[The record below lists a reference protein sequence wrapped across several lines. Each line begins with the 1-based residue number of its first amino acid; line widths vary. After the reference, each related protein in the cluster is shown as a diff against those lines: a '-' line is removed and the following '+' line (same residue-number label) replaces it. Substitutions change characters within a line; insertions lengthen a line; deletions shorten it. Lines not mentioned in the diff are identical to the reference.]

1 MGNRPTIADIAK
13 RVGVSPGAVSFA
25 LNGRPGVSEQT
36 RARILEVAREM
47 NWRPHRAA
55 RALGGAQAGAVGLVL
70 ARDPRTLGSEQF
82 YTQILYGMQDVLSAR
97 SSAVQIQL
105 VRDLAAEIDLYRDWA
120 SEHRVDG
127 LVLVDLRLDDPRI
140 DVVRELGLPAVA
152 LGLPG
157 EPGRLPSVWADDA
170 EAMTTIVDYL
180 AALDHRRIAHIA
192 GPPVYQ
198 HTARRTAALREQ
210 AAARGLRAAESVP
223 TDFSDAEGATA
234 TRALLSRADRPTAI
248 VYDSDLM
255 AAAGLGVALEMGIE
269 VPRALS
275 IVSFDDSVLTR
286 IVHPALTCLS
296 RDTYALGAQVATTLL
311 QAIADPGS
319 RESVRTE
326 TPRLVVRGSTARAAT
341 ATAGTVAD

>member
-55 RALGGAQAGAVGLVL
+55 RALGGAQAGVVGLVL

-82 YTQILYGMQDVLSAR
+82 YTQILYGMQDVLSAH
-97 SSAVQIQL
+97 SSAVQMQL
-105 VRDLAAEIDLYRDWA
+105 VRDTAAEIDLYRHWA

-127 LVLVDLRLDDPRI
+127 LVLVDLQLDDPRI
-140 DVVRELGLPAVA
+140 AVVRELGLPAVT

-157 EPGRLPSVWADDA
+157 EPDQLPSVWADDA

-180 AALDHRRIAHIA
+180 AALDHRRIAHVA

-198 HTARRTAALREQ
+198 HTARRAAALRAQVSE
-210 AAARGLRAAESVP
+210 RGLHAGESVP
-223 TDFSDAEGATA
+223 TDFSDAQGAAA

-269 VPRALS
+269 VPRQLS

-296 RDTYALGAQVATTLL
+296 RDTHALGAQVATTLL
-311 QAIADPGS
+311 EAIADASS
-319 RESVRTE
+319 RVSVRTE
-326 TPRLVVRGSTARAAT
+326 TPRLVVRGSTARP
-341 ATAGTVAD
+341 AG

>member
-1 MGNRPTIADIAK
+1 MSNRPTIADIAK

-36 RARILEVAREM
+36 RARILEVARDM

-55 RALGGAQAGAVGLVL
+55 RALGGAQAGVVGLVL

-97 SSAVQIQL
+97 SSAVQMQL
-105 VRDLAAEIDLYRDWA
+105 VRDTAAEIDLYRLWA

-127 LVLVDLRLDDPRI
+127 VVLVDLQLDDPRI
-140 DVVRELGLPAVA
+140 EVVRSLGLPAVT
-152 LGLPG
+152 LGQPG
-157 EPGRLPSVWADDA
+157 EPGLLPSVWADDA

-180 AALDHRRIAHIA
+180 AALDHRRIAHVA
-192 GPPVYQ
+192 GPPIYQ
-198 HTARRTAALREQ
+198 HVARRAAALHEQ
-210 AAARGLRAAESVP
+210 ALVRGLRAGESVG
-223 TDFSDAEGATA
+223 TDFSDAQGAAA

-255 AAAGLGVALEMGIE
+255 AAAGLAVALEMGIE

-275 IVSFDDSVLTR
+275 VVSFDDSVLTR

-296 RDTYALGAQVATTLL
+296 RDTYALGAQVASALL
-311 QAIADPGS
+311 QAIADPSS
-319 RESVRTE
+319 REAIQTE
-326 TPRLVVRGSTARAAT
+326 TPRLVVRGSTARPL
-341 ATAGTVAD
+341 